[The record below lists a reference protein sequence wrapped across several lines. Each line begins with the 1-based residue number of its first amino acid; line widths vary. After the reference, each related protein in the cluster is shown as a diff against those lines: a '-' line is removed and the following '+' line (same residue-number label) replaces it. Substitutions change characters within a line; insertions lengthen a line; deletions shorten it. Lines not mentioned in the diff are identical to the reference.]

1 MTVFLVAA
9 SLVVALPLAAA
20 FSPTLCRYLAAALLT
35 HADTVESA
43 RRMRSESWRRY
54 LYVMQLETG
63 REQPRSEART

>member
-1 MTVFLVAA
+1 MTVFLILAALVA
-9 SLVVALPLAAA
+9 ALPLTAA

-54 LYVMQLETG
+54 LDVMKLETG
-63 REQPRSEART
+63 RE